1 MTSQYLPPDAQAE
14 TVAAPVE
21 PALVACPNPW
31 CRGVGPQVFHVRNGL
46 LAVICGC
53 DFHGPECD
61 TRAAAIAAWNRR
73 TPDPL
78 LVQALEALR
87 GMVGGT
93 CPDCKGWGEVAYFG
107 EMVRCK
113 CNGDYRHQPGAAS
126 RATAAAILAQAKER
140 GL

>member
-21 PALVACPNPW
+21 NSAQPV
-31 CRGVGPQVFHVRNGL
+31 QS
-46 LAVICGC
+46 
-53 DFHGPECD
+53 
-61 TRAAAIAAWNRR
+61 AAAQACCCSSEICRSQGCQIVAAAAGNVQNASPSAL